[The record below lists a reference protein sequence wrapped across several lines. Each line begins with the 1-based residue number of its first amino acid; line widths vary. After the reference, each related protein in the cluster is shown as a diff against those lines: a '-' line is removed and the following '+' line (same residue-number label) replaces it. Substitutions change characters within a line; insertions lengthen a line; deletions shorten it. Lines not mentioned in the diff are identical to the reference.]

1 MKQNTYVDILID
13 QIKRALWEVRNVIDC
28 IPEELWKKEY
38 CQMPCWK
45 HIYHMLHSLDLWL
58 INPQDENYQ
67 EPDIHEKDLNNLDV
81 ISKKVLSREEIIDY
95 FNRIEQ
101 KINDYLLT
109 ITDEQLLKYPDGCEY
124 TRFTLIIGQMRHLHS
139 HMGILMGF
147 IIDDTGMWPRVLGLQ
162 HPFPKGEYDKYF

>member
-28 IPEELWKKEY
+28 ILEELWKKEY

-81 ISKKVLSREEIIDY
+81 ISKKVLSREEIIEY

-109 ITDEQLLKYPDGCEY
+109 ITDEQLLKYPDGSEY